1 MVTVGYTRVSTDKQ
15 ANEGVSLAAQA
26 EKIKAMA
33 LVQGVSLAEIIT
45 DDGKSAETLMRPG
58 MQKLLALIDSG
69 QVQTVIISNLDRLT
83 RSVEDFNALIKRF
96 NKRGVKLVSV
106 ADLIDTG
113 TANGRLNLNIR
124 MSVSQWEREIII
136 ERTRDSMRH
145 QKAKGKRVGTIP
157 FGYRLGNDGETLL
170 LDNSESRIL
179 SALFDLRSAGR
190 SLREIAEELNRQGF
204 RTRRGTEWKHQ
215 YIAAL
220 IKTRSDC
227 HATEPFHASVGQN
240 SHERRGFSGAC
251 A

>member
-26 EKIKAMA
+26 EKIRAMA
-33 LVQGVSLAEIIT
+33 LVQGVSLAEIIE
-45 DDGKSAETLMRPG
+45 DAGKSAKSLKRPG
-58 MQKLLALIDSG
+58 MKKLLDLIDSG
-69 QVQTVIISNLDRLT
+69 QVQTVIVPKLDRLT
-83 RSVEDFNALIKRF
+83 RSVADLCELMERF
-96 NKRGVKLVSV
+96 NKRGVTLVS
-106 ADLIDTG
+106 ATELIDTG
-113 TANGRLNLNIR
+113 TPIGRLTMNI
-124 MSVSQWEREIII
+124 MVSVSQFERETIIA
-136 ERTRDSMRH
+136 RTCESMEY
-145 QKAKGKRVGTIP
+145 QKKRGKRVGTIP

-170 LDNSESRIL
+170 LDKSESRIL

-190 SLREIAEELNRQGF
+190 SFREIAEALNQQGF

-220 IKTRSDC
+220 IKTQSDC
-227 HATEPFHASVGQN
+227 HATEPFHASAGQN